1 MIEKVT
7 LYRASCD
14 KCSIRCPVAAPK
26 SSLVTHLRMSGW
38 RVNKD
43 SAICPECVEK
53 EVRE

>member
-14 KCSIRCPVAAPK
+14 KCGIRYPVVAPK
-26 SSLVTHLRMSGW
+26 SSLVTHLRMNGW

-53 EVRE
+53 EVEE